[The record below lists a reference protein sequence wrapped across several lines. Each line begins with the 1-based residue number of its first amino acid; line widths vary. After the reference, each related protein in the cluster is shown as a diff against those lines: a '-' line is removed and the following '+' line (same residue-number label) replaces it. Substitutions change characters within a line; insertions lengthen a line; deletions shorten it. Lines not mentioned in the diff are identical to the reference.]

1 MPETGIDQIN
11 DEATPA
17 QTDVLSSHL
26 LGGKKK
32 HDEDKNVETEE
43 IQHLDKGADY
53 LTTML
58 LQQGVKETKTK
69 SKKTPPKLD
78 ELKKLFVQK
87 LVDSGYVKIGDKV
100 LVVRRG
106 DVIPKIESSLGSAIK
121 SDLENRFHA
130 DGTQFIGELPPSRAI
145 KIPSQ
150 CPACR
155 TELIVEGAF
164 LTISIPF
171 FLASS
176 IAAST
181 RSKPTT

>member
-11 DEATPA
+11 EEAIPA

-43 IQHLDKGADY
+43 IQHLAKGADY

-78 ELKKLFVQK
+78 ELKKLFVQE
-87 LVDSGYVKIGDKV
+87 LIDSGYVKIVDKGRTI
-100 LVVRRG
+100 LTYIG
-106 DVIPKIESSLGSAIK
+106 KEFLDNQTKNAAIK
-121 SDLENRFHA
+121 VELAKLKNLEYRKSLERQAKRNQKKR
-130 DGTQFIGELPPSRAI
+130 
-145 KIPSQ
+145 K
-150 CPACR
+150 
-155 TELIVEGAF
+155 
-164 LTISIPF
+164 
-171 FLASS
+171 
-176 IAAST
+176 
-181 RSKPTT
+181 KK

>member
-11 DEATPA
+11 EEATPA

-78 ELKKLFVQK
+78 ELKKLFVQE
-87 LVDSGYVKIGDKV
+87 LIDSGYVKIGDKGRTILTDIGKEFLDNQTKNAAMKV
-100 LVVRRG
+100 ELAKLKNLEYR
-106 DVIPKIESSLGSAIK
+106 KSLERQDK
-121 SDLENRFHA
+121 RNQKKR
-130 DGTQFIGELPPSRAI
+130 
-145 KIPSQ
+145 K
-150 CPACR
+150 
-155 TELIVEGAF
+155 
-164 LTISIPF
+164 
-171 FLASS
+171 
-176 IAAST
+176 
-181 RSKPTT
+181 KK

>member
-11 DEATPA
+11 EEATPA

-32 HDEDKNVETEE
+32 HDENKNVETEE

-87 LVDSGYVKIGDKV
+87 LVDSGYVKIGDKGRTILTDIGKEFLDNQTKNAAMKV
-100 LVVRRG
+100 ELAKLKNLEYR
-106 DVIPKIESSLGSAIK
+106 KSLERQAK
-121 SDLENRFHA
+121 RNQKKR
-130 DGTQFIGELPPSRAI
+130 
-145 KIPSQ
+145 K
-150 CPACR
+150 
-155 TELIVEGAF
+155 
-164 LTISIPF
+164 
-171 FLASS
+171 
-176 IAAST
+176 
-181 RSKPTT
+181 KK

>member
-1 MPETGIDQIN
+1 MPRSILPETGIDQIN
-11 DEATPA
+11 EDTAPG

-78 ELKKLFVQK
+78 ELKKIFVQR
-87 LVDSGYVKIGDKV
+87 LIESGYVRVGDKGRTI
-100 LVVRRG
+100 LTDTG
-106 DVIPKIESSLGSAIK
+106 KKFLDNQTKNAAIK
-121 SDLENRFHA
+121 VELAKLKNLEYRKSLERQAKRNQKKRK
-130 DGTQFIGELPPSRAI
+130 R
-145 KIPSQ
+145 K
-150 CPACR
+150 
-155 TELIVEGAF
+155 
-164 LTISIPF
+164 
-171 FLASS
+171 
-176 IAAST
+176 
-181 RSKPTT
+181 